1 MKASVTQD
9 GLTMRLIAGTHVVLI
24 AIDLADEK
32 RAGCLGFTITKTAL
46 TYQGAPI
53 PAAQQKTYP
62 LFTDLRFPKDPSDAD
77 GVPSTMDRSPLQ
89 GFRYGDYGAQP
100 GQTYLYQVTAQ
111 YGVWNQLKAGAK
123 VQVQVTTEDPT
134 SQNNSVFFNRAAAAS
149 QAYNR
154 EFNNVDPDKIKDPVL
169 QQKAYAW
176 LSHGLEEALLAYLAQ
191 ATDST
196 FGLHAAIYEFQ
207 KPNLLQGLQ
216 DAINRGV
223 KVQVVYHHR
232 KANPKDNTW
241 SKNDAAI
248 HAKGL
253 EGLAAVCKPRQ
264 ANPQG
269 AISHNK
275 FVVLLKDDPVTK
287 VKSPVA
293 VWTGSTNWTDG
304 AIYGQLNVGHAVYDP
319 VVAAKYDQYWQALYA
334 DEAHTPLAAG
344 NVALTPVPVP
354 PTIPAG
360 PSITPIFSPQ
370 PNENMLNL
378 YALICSQAKHL
389 LVCAPFELA
398 PQILKTFQANP
409 PADTAHFI
417 MIDKDGSLGDA
428 QSLRL
433 IEGEADNE
441 ISVAM
446 TRPGPLH
453 DFQNKLLA
461 DKESYH
467 HAGVHIHAK
476 IILADPLGDDPIVAL
491 GSANFS
497 NGSTLKNDSNSLIIR
512 GNTHVADIYTTEFMR
527 MFDHYRIRDDENN
540 PGAPKQVGLAE
551 DDSWTAPFYD
561 QTTKKP
567 LIRKLFAGTL

>member
-1 MKASVTQD
+1 MKASASND
-9 GLTMRLIAGTHVVLI
+9 GLTVRLIAGTHVVLI
-24 AIDLADEK
+24 AIDLAEEK
-32 RAGCLGFTITKTAL
+32 RAGCLGFTIIKTTL
-46 TYQGAPI
+46 TYKGAPI
-53 PAAQQKTYP
+53 AAAQQKKYP

-89 GFRYGDYGAQP
+89 GFRYGDYGAHP
-100 GQTYLYQVTAQ
+100 GETYQYQVIAQ
-111 YGVWNQLKAGAK
+111 YGTWNHLQPGAI
-123 VQVQVTTEDPT
+123 VQAQVTTEDQ
-134 SQNNSVFFNRAAAAS
+134 SSSNNSVFFNRGAAAS
-149 QAYNR
+149 LAYNR
-154 EFNNVDPDKIKDPVL
+154 EFNNIDPDKITDPVK
-169 QQKAYAW
+169 QQQAYAW
-176 LSHGLEEALLAYLAQ
+176 LSHGLEEAILAYVAQ

-232 KANPKDNTW
+232 RANPKDDTW

-264 ANPQG
+264 ANPKD

-275 FVVLLKDDPVTK
+275 FVVLLKDNNPV
-287 VKSPVA
+287 S

-304 AIYGQLNVGHAVYDP
+304 AIYGQLNVGHAIYDP
-319 VVAAKYDQYWQALYA
+319 STAAIYDQYWQELYA
-334 DEAHTPLAAG
+334 DAAHIPLTAG
-344 NVALTPVPVP
+344 NAALSPIVAP
-354 PTIPAG
+354 PAIPAG

-370 PNENMLNL
+370 SNENMLDL
-378 YALICSQAKHL
+378 YALICSQAKQL

-398 PQILKTFQANP
+398 PQILDTFKTNP
-409 PADTAHFI
+409 PANTAHFI

-428 QSLRL
+428 QSVRL

-441 ISVAM
+441 VSIAM

-461 DKESYH
+461 GHESYH
-467 HAGVHIHAK
+467 HNGVHIHSK
-476 IILADPLGDDPIVAL
+476 IIVADPLSDDPIIVT

-497 NGSTLKNDSNSLIIR
+497 NGSTLKNDENSLIIR
-512 GNTHVADIYTTEFMR
+512 GNTHAADIYTTEFMR
-527 MFDHYRIRDDENN
+527 MFDHYRIRDNENKPN
-540 PGAPKQVGLAE
+540 APKQVGLAE
-551 DDSWTAPFYD
+551 DDRWSAPFYD
-561 QTTKKP
+561 QTTKNP
-567 LIRKLFAGTL
+567 LIRQLFAGTVK